1 MRTRIPCDLKQTA
14 TAATIM
20 AAETIPHRIIGLLML
35 VERSNPRAAIF
46 RKNVYMASGWIRF
59 R

>member
-14 TAATIM
+14 AAAAIM
-20 AAETIPHRIIGLLML
+20 AAETIPHRIIGLLTL
-35 VERSNPRAAIF
+35 VERSNPMTAIF
-46 RKNVYMASGWIRF
+46 RKNEYIASDWIKF